1 MAHDR
6 GLAASPRVGYTIIA
20 GSDDR
25 FSCPPPNPGL
35 ADKSS
40 ALVRHANSVKS
51 YRLHAT
57 IQGRSRPGLEPRV
70 RLNKPCFFVRTH
82 CQMNVSKA
90 G

>member
-6 GLAASPRVGYTIIA
+6 GLAASPWVGYTIIA

-25 FSCPPPNPGL
+25 FPCPPPEPGVV
-35 ADKSS
+35 DKSS
-40 ALVRHANSVKS
+40 ALVRHVDSVKS

-57 IQGRSRPGLEPRV
+57 IQRRSRLSPSRWSASTSHT
-70 RLNKPCFFVRTH
+70 FFVRTP